1 MQKQYNFPNYIL
13 LVHLYFGAYR
23 RFVWALGGGGYVCPR
38 SLVYYHIAIRC
49 ITMGKT
55 SWPYSTI
62 LGFPTVNICPAFDSN
77 ILWLQQIEIKI
88 CCISYKGNAL
98 FFSQRK
104 INNKPN
110 WLKKISAQN
119 QPTYYFFSWYR
130 RVQFSELRSRFLL
143 ATAYALCK
151 YFS

>member
-1 MQKQYNFPNYIL
+1 
-13 LVHLYFGAYR
+13 
-23 RFVWALGGGGYVCPR
+23 
-38 SLVYYHIAIRC
+38 
-49 ITMGKT
+49 MGKT
-55 SWPYSTI
+55 SWPYSKI
-62 LGFPTVNICPAFDSN
+62 LWFPTVNICPAFDSN
-77 ILWLQQIEIKI
+77 ILYYVKWLLQIEIKI

-104 INNKPN
+104 INNKPYCF
-110 WLKKISAQN
+110 KKISAQN

-151 YFS
+151 YFR